1 MLSVI
6 FYVLYQNF
14 IISKESKLKFK
25 LMAKEKEK
33 LIMKLD
39 NLKIKNLRKKA
50 FSDSSH
56 DQLFKLYQSNKPKN
70 YHAKNYIP
78 GQRTLPD
85 NENKLFKILEYT
97 HVFGESKVLF
107 IK

>member
-1 MLSVI
+1 
-6 FYVLYQNF
+6 
-14 IISKESKLKFK
+14 
-25 LMAKEKEK
+25 MAKEKEK

-56 DQLFKLYQSNKPKN
+56 DQLFKLYQSNKPN
-70 YHAKNYIP
+70 YNHAKNYIP
-78 GQRTLPD
+78 GQRILPN